1 MAPTLAQTDLLNT
14 RAQNFV
20 SAHTT
25 VVPTHELSLIEECT
39 ICLETY
45 TDEKSV
51 KIIGIEGCTHVIG
64 EGCLHMFLAKE
75 PEKTKKCPVC
85 RAVWIQ
91 GNDNKN
97 ATVGTSQPQSSQSS
111 WPAAHM
117 EGTPTSALSEQARLR
132 QRQQEQAERR
142 EFEAMTQDFES
153 VRLRASRGRHAPSG
167 QRRERPTA
175 ASAQASLDPDITT
188 IVPVIMAAQDSYQ
201 VLTQDLERI
210 RARAANTRPP
220 GTGYVPWQRLP
231 AASPVS
237 EIPPVTIAV
246 TTGPLSESLESRS
259 EQESYEQYT
268 RAIRDVRARAARTR
282 PSFR

>member
-14 RAQNFV
+14 RAQTFV
-20 SAHTT
+20 STHTT

-64 EGCLHMFLAKE
+64 ERCLYMFLAKE
-75 PEKTKKCPVC
+75 PEKMKKCPVC

-97 ATVGTSQPQSSQSS
+97 ATVGTSQPQSSRSS

-117 EGTPTSALSEQARLR
+117 EDVPTSALSEQERLR

-167 QRRERPTA
+167 QRRERPTE
-175 ASAQASLDPDITT
+175 ASVQASVDPDITT
-188 IVPVIMAAQDSYQ
+188 IVPVTMAAQDSYQ

-220 GTGYVPWQRLP
+220 GTGYGPWQRQP
-231 AASPVS
+231 AASPMP
-237 EIPPVTIAV
+237 EIPTI
-246 TTGPLSESLESRS
+246 TTAPLNESLEPRS